1 MWGRIAAIIS
11 LAALVAPSEA
21 LAMSSTGSA
30 RFGACTII
38 GGDSLPPVSG
48 GSEGVCRAIE
58 RAVKAQ
64 APTVRYQAEV
74 KVISGSRLSAALVVN
89 GKTLPEQRFAVMDG
103 RLSSGAVERFAQAVA
118 SAVAE
123 AAKH

>member
-1 MWGRIAAIIS
+1 
-11 LAALVAPSEA
+11 
-21 LAMSSTGSA
+21 
-30 RFGACTII
+30 
-38 GGDSLPPVSG
+38 
-48 GSEGVCRAIE
+48 
-58 RAVKAQ
+58 VKAQ

-89 GKTLPEQRFAVMDG
+89 GKALPEQRFAVMDG

-123 AAKH
+123 AAKR